1 MNYRD
6 RGDHRALRVIRST
19 TSLVIIALVMGA
31 ALAAVLGGAVWLI
44 ASALHHAST
53 S

>member
-6 RGDHRALRVIRST
+6 RGDHRVLRVIRST
-19 TSLVIIALVMGA
+19 TSLVIIALVMGV

-44 ASALHHAST
+44 ATALHHAST